1 MARPAE
7 PSERAAL
14 VALGDELARSHAAH
28 LLSQA
33 LQGRLSLDRREA
45 LPGLVRQS
53 ERHEAS
59 GPICDAGRFSTAL
72 VGKLRVDGQ
81 GELADAIVSLLGG
94 GPVDADPMLWLDE
107 VQGKIATR
115 RHEAATLRAHGRHE
129 LASLV
134 ENSLSLDLR
143 VALRERLC
151 ADGHHELAD
160 AIARAIHAHE
170 ERERREA
177 ETPSPA
183 RPPAATRKHEPPPD
197 GAALRALA
205 DTLAD
210 TLGRS
215 YPADVLACAL
225 VTRLR
230 AEGRDTLAGSIMMFW
245 ARDVAGPIVDP
256 ARLAADLCTQLRAEG
271 RGELADTLAS
281 LLRGAA
287 IGRDPGEILAA
298 WLDELAGPIVAPGP
312 LAAALVSVLRRQRQD
327 RLADGIQAL
336 LSASQ

>member
-1 MARPAE
+1 MTRPAE
-7 PSERAAL
+7 STERAAL
-14 VALGDELARSHAAH
+14 VTLGDELARAHASDVLSHALTA
-28 LLSQA
+28 
-33 LQGRLSLDRREA
+33 RLSLDRREG
-45 LPGLVRQS
+45 LPELVRQS

-59 GPICDAGRFSTAL
+59 GPICDAGRFATAL

-134 ENSLSLDLR
+134 ENTLSLDLR

-183 RPPAATRKHEPPPD
+183 QPPAAARKHEPPSD

-205 DTLAD
+205 DS
-210 TLGRS
+210 LGRTH
-215 YPADVLACAL
+215 PADVLACAL

-230 AEGRDTLAGSIMMFW
+230 VEGRDALAGSIMMFW

-256 ARLAADLCTQLRAEG
+256 ARLAADLCAQLRAEG
-271 RGELADTLAS
+271 RGELADTIAS

-287 IGRDPGEILAA
+287 IGRDPGEIMAA
-298 WLDELAGPIVAPGP
+298 WLNELAGPIVAPGP

-336 LSASQ
+336 LSARR

>member
-28 LLSQA
+28 VLSQA

-45 LPGLVRQS
+45 LSGLVRQS

-59 GPICDAGRFSTAL
+59 GPICDAGRFATAL

-81 GELADAIVSLLGG
+81 AELADAIVSLLGG

-143 VALRERLC
+143 MALRERLC

-183 RPPAATRKHEPPPD
+183 QPPAAARKHEPPPD

-205 DTLAD
+205 DTL
-210 TLGRS
+210 GGS

-298 WLDELAGPIVAPGP
+298 WLDELARPIVAPGP
-312 LAAALVSVLRRQRQD
+312 LAAALVAVLRRQRQGE
-327 RLADGIQAL
+327 LADGIQAL
-336 LSASQ
+336 LSASR